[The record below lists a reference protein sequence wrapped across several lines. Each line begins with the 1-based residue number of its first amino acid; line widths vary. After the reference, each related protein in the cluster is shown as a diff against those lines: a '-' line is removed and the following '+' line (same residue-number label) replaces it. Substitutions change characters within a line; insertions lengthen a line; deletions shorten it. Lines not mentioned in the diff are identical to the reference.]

1 MNACDLSIVEAAA
14 LLRHADLFVGTDSGP
29 MNLAVAAGI
38 PAFALFGSTPVL
50 TYSKFIHALQPDDG
64 AGHRPTA

>member
-1 MNACDLSIVEAAA
+1 
-14 LLRHADLFVGTDSGP
+14 

-50 TYSKFIHALQPDDG
+50 TYSKFIHAVQPDDG
-64 AGHRPTA
+64 RGPSPDGMARISPAQVMLRIEPYLAANSARA